1 MTKAELVLDT
11 LFLSNTVSTQYK
23 AIDILRNLNMYYDE
37 IVLEIFKSDATWK
50 YDEGVGT
57 LPTIIANLIQDQ
69 RDYQL
74 PTEARRIERVEIKD
88 SNGKW
93 HILTPISPDKSDE
106 ENDDTGTPNK
116 YYVKGRSIFIFP
128 LSNENREEALSVTLS
143 KSVTQLVEDTDEPK
157 IDREFQRYLTI
168 GAAYDW
174 YFAKGNISKSREM
187 ERRLEKLKMA
197 VKDFYSK
204 RNEDYVSKFSVKKE
218 NYK

>member
-57 LPTIIANLIQDQ
+57 LPTIVTNLVQGQ

-88 SNGKW
+88 KNGNW
-93 HILTPISPDKSDE
+93 RILTPISPDKSDE

-128 LSNENREEALSVTLS
+128 LSDENREEALSVSLS

-204 RNEDYVSKFSVKKE
+204 RNEDYVSKFNIKKE

>member
-23 AIDILRNLNMYYDE
+23 AIDILRNLNMYYDK

-50 YDEGVGT
+50 YDEGVGN
-57 LPTIIANLIQDQ
+57 LPTIVTNLVQDR

-88 SNGKW
+88 KNGKW
-93 HILTPISPDKSDE
+93 RILTPISPDKSDE

-128 LSNENREEALSVTLS
+128 LSDENRRRS
-143 KSVTQLVEDTDEPK
+143 
-157 IDREFQRYLTI
+157 F
-168 GAAYDW
+168 
-174 YFAKGNISKSREM
+174 ISN
-187 ERRLEKLKMA
+187 
-197 VKDFYSK
+197 FI
-204 RNEDYVSKFSVKKE
+204 
-218 NYK
+218 